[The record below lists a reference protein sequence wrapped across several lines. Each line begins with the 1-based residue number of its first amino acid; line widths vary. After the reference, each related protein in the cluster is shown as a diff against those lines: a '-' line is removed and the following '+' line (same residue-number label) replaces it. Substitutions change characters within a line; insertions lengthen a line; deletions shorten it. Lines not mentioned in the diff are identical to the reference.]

1 MAELWE
7 EMSRSMLHADWPE
20 RTDRL
25 AGVVCSRMFTG
36 GDLRGDFVTL
46 ILEKGLS
53 GQ

>member
-25 AGVVCSRMFTG
+25 AGVVCSEC
-36 GDLRGDFVTL
+36 LQVAICEVTL
-46 ILEKGLS
+46 SL
-53 GQ
+53 